1 MKNLSDRR
9 AEIWSRTCGLSLSSR
24 TPRLNRPDTK
34 VKYCPSLHLGFLQN
48 ILLPKNYTG
57 SKERASKVCYA
68 HSWAKRGKKSLKK
81 LKMNRALSP
90 ALSPQFRATLGFPE
104 LPPDYRATMHSEEFI
119 VLGDKVSRKLPCPSR
134 VYFGT
139 FNSHSAWVERWLQ
152 KEADPNSKLSSAH
165 KRTIE
170 AAFLLLTLLREL
182 SKGAFFSIFC
192 SLMSKGLAEKER
204 KNKEQMVKEPCIWSS
219 GKKIQRKICFYNT
232 TLGWVKTTYH
242 SSNSPD
248 CCRQRI

>member
-1 MKNLSDRR
+1 MTGEQKYGAGLVVYHSAPEHQDWTDQTPKSNIIHLF
-9 AEIWSRTCGLSLSSR
+9 IWVSCKTSCYLKITREAK
-24 TPRLNRPDTK
+24 K
-34 VKYCPSLHLGFLQN
+34 VLAKYAMLTLEQKG
-48 ILLPKNYTG
+48 
-57 SKERASKVCYA
+57 E
-68 HSWAKRGKKSLKK
+68 KKSLKK
-81 LKMNRALSP
+81 LKMNRARPP
-90 ALSPQFRATLGFPE
+90 ALSPQFRATLGFQE
-104 LPPDYRATMHSEEFI
+104 LPPEYRATMHSEEFI

-165 KRTIE
+165 KKTIE

-182 SKGAFFSIFC
+182 SKGAFFSIFY

-219 GKKIQRKICFYNT
+219 RKKIQRKICFYNI